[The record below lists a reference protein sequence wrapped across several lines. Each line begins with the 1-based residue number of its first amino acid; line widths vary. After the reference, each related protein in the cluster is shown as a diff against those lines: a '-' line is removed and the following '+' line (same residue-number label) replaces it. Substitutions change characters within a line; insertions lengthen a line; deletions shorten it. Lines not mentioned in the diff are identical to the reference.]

1 MPDLTFN
8 VLTMQMTD
16 ECCFA
21 YFSLK
26 QILSFHW
33 ECRQRTKVC
42 LNINP
47 VLFFCFLFFVVVVVV
62 VVFFF
67 FFFFFFFSINCGLAL
82 HLNCHR

>member
-47 VLFFCFLFFVVVVVV
+47 VLFFFFVV
-62 VVFFF
+62 FLLLLLLLLFF